1 MIVKIPRNPEQ
12 LKNFLIKYIGK
23 ILPDAEAESMVEF
36 LKCKNITDQMYDKI
50 MIQYKKVN
58 KKKVKLDGGSKKRT
72 KRSRKSKKRRTKKNQ
87 KGGNLVEIVLYSF
100 AFLSLL
106 SIAIPIISLPYI
118 LIKECYNKRKE
129 NLENQARLDTQRGW
143 QAEAARL
150 EELLREPRLRRRR
163 PSQVRALKAL
173 AKAKNKRLDLGEA
186 EDLMEEPSTEKYGP
200 ADRARDDDDDEY

>member
-1 MIVKIPRNPEQ
+1 MTDYVSFGGTYQ
-12 LKNFLIKYIGK
+12 
-23 ILPDAEAESMVEF
+23 
-36 LKCKNITDQMYDKI
+36 CKNITYQIYDKI
-50 MIQYKKVN
+50 MLQYKKVVKRG
-58 KKKVKLDGGSKKRT
+58 KKPQIKLDGGSKKRT

-87 KGGNLVEIVLYSF
+87 KGGDLVEFVLYSF

-143 QAEAARL
+143 QADAARL
-150 EELLREPRLRRRR
+150 EELESRPRLRRRR
-163 PSQVRALKAL
+163 PSQVRALKGL

-186 EDLMEEPSTEKYGP
+186 EDLMEEPPTEKS
-200 ADRARDDDDDEY
+200 ATRARDGY

>member
-1 MIVKIPRNPEQ
+1 MIVKIPTNPEE

-23 ILPDAEAESMVEF
+23 ILPDAEAESMREF
-36 LKCKNITDQMYDKI
+36 LKCKNITYQIYDKI
-50 MIQYKKVN
+50 MLQYKKVVKRG
-58 KKKVKLDGGSKKRT
+58 KKPQKKQDGSTKKRT

-87 KGGNLVEIVLYSF
+87 KGGDLVEFVLYSF

-143 QAEAARL
+143 QADAARL
-150 EELLREPRLRRRR
+150 EELESRPRLRRRR
-163 PSQVRALKAL
+163 PSQVRALKGL

-186 EDLMEEPSTEKYGP
+186 EDLMEEPPTEKS
-200 ADRARDDDDDEY
+200 ATRARDGY

>member
-1 MIVKIPRNPEQ
+1 MIVKIPTNPEE

-23 ILPDAEAESMVEF
+23 ILPDAEAESMREF
-36 LKCKNITDQMYDKI
+36 LKCKNITYQIYDKI
-50 MIQYKKVN
+50 MLQYKKVVKRG
-58 KKKVKLDGGSKKRT
+58 KKPQIKLDGGSKKRT

-87 KGGNLVEIVLYSF
+87 KGGDLVEFVLYSF

-143 QAEAARL
+143 QADAARL
-150 EELLREPRLRRRR
+150 EELESRPRLRRRR
-163 PSQVRALKAL
+163 PSQVRALKGL
-173 AKAKNKRLDLGEA
+173 AKAKNKRLEWGEA
-186 EDLMEEPSTEKYGP
+186 EDLMEEPPTEKS
-200 ADRARDDDDDEY
+200 ATRARDGY

>member
-1 MIVKIPRNPEQ
+1 MIVKRPTNPEE

-23 ILPDAEAESMVEF
+23 ILPDAEAESMREF
-36 LKCKNITDQMYDKI
+36 LKCKNITYQIYDKI
-50 MIQYKKVN
+50 MLQYKKVVKRG
-58 KKKVKLDGGSKKRT
+58 KKPQIKLDGGSKKRT

-87 KGGNLVEIVLYSF
+87 KGGDLVEFVLYSF
-100 AFLSLL
+100 GFLSLL

-143 QAEAARL
+143 QADAARL
-150 EELLREPRLRRRR
+150 EELESRPRLRRRR
-163 PSQVRALKAL
+163 PSQVRALKGL

-186 EDLMEEPSTEKYGP
+186 EDLMEEPPTEKS
-200 ADRARDDDDDEY
+200 ATRARDGY

>member
-1 MIVKIPRNPEQ
+1 MIVKIPTNPEE

-23 ILPDAEAESMVEF
+23 ILPDAEAESMREF
-36 LKCKNITDQMYDKI
+36 LKCKNITYQIYDKI
-50 MIQYKKVN
+50 MLQYKKVVKRG
-58 KKKVKLDGGSKKRT
+58 KKPQIKLDGGSKKRT

-87 KGGNLVEIVLYSF
+87 KGGDLVEFVLYSF

-118 LIKECYNKRKE
+118 FIKECYNKRKE

-143 QAEAARL
+143 QADAARL
-150 EELLREPRLRRRR
+150 EELESRPRLRRRR
-163 PSQVRALKAL
+163 PSQVRALKGL

-186 EDLMEEPSTEKYGP
+186 EDLMEEPPTEKS
-200 ADRARDDDDDEY
+200 ATRARDGY